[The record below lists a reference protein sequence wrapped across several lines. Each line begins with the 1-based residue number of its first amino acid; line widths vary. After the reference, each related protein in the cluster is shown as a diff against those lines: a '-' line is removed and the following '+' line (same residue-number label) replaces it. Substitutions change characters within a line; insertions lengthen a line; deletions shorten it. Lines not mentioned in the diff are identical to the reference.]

1 MKHAQT
7 SLCLALVIFSHV
19 AVANDTGMDRYLRGF
34 ENLIADLEEVG
45 SSKSCGDNF
54 IMTAANARMKF
65 ATSLANLGD
74 EPDMSNF
81 TMEQMQKYLGLA
93 QRMNQ
98 AQVAINQKQVRCL

>member
-1 MKHAQT
+1 MKKFIS
-7 SLCLALVIFSHV
+7 SLGLALVIFTN
-19 AVANDTGMDRYLRGF
+19 AGVANDINMDRYLSGF

-45 SSKSCGDNF
+45 SSKSCGGNF

>member
-1 MKHAQT
+1 MKHIQT

-19 AVANDTGMDRYLRGF
+19 VVANDTGMDRYLRIF
-34 ENLIADLEEVG
+34 ENLIEDLEEVG
-45 SSKSCGDNF
+45 SGKSCGDNF

-93 QRMNQ
+93 QRMTQ